1 MSSECRGRLAVA
13 VVDSPADGAGWA
25 GAVGTTIGL
34 LTEGELA
41 GPVGGAEDEDSDVAP
56 VHTSTTTKPRAIRT
70 PHDDRQIRPNSTLRS
85 RRSTNGFRSPVSA
98 RPPAHGVFPQPERG
112 LGGTV
117 HKT

>member
-13 VVDSPADGAGWA
+13 DSPADGAGWA
-25 GAVGTTIGL
+25 GAVGKTIGL
-34 LTEGELA
+34 LIEGELA
-41 GPVGGAEDEDSDVAP
+41 GPVGGTDDEDSDVAP
-56 VHTSTTTKPRAIRT
+56 VHTSTTTKPKAIRR

-85 RRSTNGFRSPVSA
+85 RRSANGFRSPVSA
-98 RPPAHGVFPQPERG
+98 RPPAHGVFPQPDRG